1 MVNSDGD
8 VLFMKIDL
16 QKILHMRS
24 THFIGL
30 GEIKFPKISLE
41 DGVFGILSLDVGIAI
56 ICFAGF
62 MIGMALCVCDAC
74 V

>member
-8 VLFMKIDL
+8 VFYTKIDL
-16 QKILHMRS
+16 RKILHMRS
-24 THFIGL
+24 THFVGL
-30 GEIKFPKISLE
+30 GKMRFPKIGLE
-41 DGVFGILSLDVGIAI
+41 DGVFSISSLDVGIAI